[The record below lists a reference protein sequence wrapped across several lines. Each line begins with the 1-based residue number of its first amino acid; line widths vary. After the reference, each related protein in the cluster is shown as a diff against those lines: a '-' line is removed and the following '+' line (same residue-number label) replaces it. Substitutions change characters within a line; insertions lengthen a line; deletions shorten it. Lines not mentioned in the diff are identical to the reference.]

1 MAIQTVALRGAALAW
16 HGYDLVTAPD
26 CATWDQTTWRSHERC
41 GTVCCYGSHLA
52 LAAGGRWLVRIDA
65 ERQEWIDAQPVTETD
80 TAQLNGSVEQYL
92 IAETG
97 DPSHLLETVR
107 GKKVIHVRFRAA
119 RLIGLDPEEPHE
131 FGGIFDPR
139 LTATALADLLERRV
153 GPRP

>member
-41 GTVCCYGSHLA
+41 GTVCCYGSHVA

-65 ERQEWIDAQPVTETD
+65 ERQEWIDAHPVTEAD

-107 GKKVIHVRFRAA
+107 GKKVIHVRFRAV